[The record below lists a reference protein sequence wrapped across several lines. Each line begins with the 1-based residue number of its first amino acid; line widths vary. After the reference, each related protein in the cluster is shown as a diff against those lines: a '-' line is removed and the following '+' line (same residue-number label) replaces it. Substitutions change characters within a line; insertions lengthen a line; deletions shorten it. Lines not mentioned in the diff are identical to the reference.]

1 MERLIKVT
9 TTKIRSMAMVYI
21 PGLMGSSTMVGGLK
35 ESNMVMGSSSKAA
48 RPSTDLGLKA
58 RKRIG

>member
-9 TTKIRSMAMVYI
+9 TTKIKSMAMVYI

-48 RPSTDLGLKA
+48 QPSEDGGRAGRLAGL
-58 RKRIG
+58 